1 MTVQLKKDIQDQYA
15 FITQLQEQ
23 ISRMTLDRDAA
34 RADLRKLK
42 ASLKEGKQKRPV
54 LAEINSA
61 NFGVIAGGSAVVKT
75 VFAQPEQTHTLYMLD
90 FYAKIIYLFIYS
102 GSLHHNF
109 LVVG

>member
-1 MTVQLKKDIQDQYA
+1 
-15 FITQLQEQ
+15 
-23 ISRMTLDRDAA
+23 MTLDRDAA